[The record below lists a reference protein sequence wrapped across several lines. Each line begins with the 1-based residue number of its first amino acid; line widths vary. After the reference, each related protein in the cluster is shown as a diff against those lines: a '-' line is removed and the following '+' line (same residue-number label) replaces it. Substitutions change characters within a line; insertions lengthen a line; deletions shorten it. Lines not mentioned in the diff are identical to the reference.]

1 MKTYT
6 YNGIEFRLIGDGM
19 VEIFSD
25 RPSIARLDELI
36 KLFSSLEEQNE
47 EVIETPHHC
56 LQSLD
61 MKHVGASQ
69 KVEPVEARCHRI
81 TA

>member
-1 MKTYT
+1 MKTYR
-6 YNGIEFRLIGDGM
+6 YNGIEFRAMGEGT

-25 RPSIARLDELI
+25 RPAIARVDELI
-36 KLFSSLEEQNE
+36 KLFSSLRGQNG
-47 EVIETPHHC
+47 EVIETPLHC

-61 MKHVGASQ
+61 TKHAEANQ
-69 KVEPVEARCHRI
+69 KVEPAEVLCHRI

>member
-1 MKTYT
+1 MKTYK
-6 YNGIEFRLIGDGM
+6 YNGIEFRAMGEGT

-25 RPSIARLDELI
+25 RPAVARVDELI
-36 KLFSSLEEQNE
+36 KLFSSLQGQNG
-47 EVIETPHHC
+47 EVIGTPLHC

-61 MKHVGASQ
+61 MKHATANQ
-69 KVEPVEARCHRI
+69 KVEPAEAPCHRI